1 MKMPRLNNDQRNRAL
16 GMLDA
21 GSSVREVA
29 RAFHVH
35 HTTVYRLTQRVRDTG
50 AVGDHPRPGAP
61 RVTTPHQDQ
70 AIRLQHLRNR
80 FQTAASTA
88 RTTVGQRGRPIS
100 SRTVRRRLSERNIR
114 CHRPYVG
121 PVLTDRHRQARRN
134 WAANGAFLGRRR
146 WRDVVFSDESRFCV
160 SHADGRARVYRRMGE
175 RYRDPC
181 VLERNRFGGP
191 SVMVW
196 GAINARFRSE
206 LVVINGNLTA
216 QGYVNQVLQPTL
228 LPLLDQHGG
237 RNQLVFQHDN
247 ATPHSARFTR
257 QFLQGNGVN
266 VMPWP
271 AMSPDMNCIEHVW
284 DILGRRVNQ
293 HVPQPETR
301 EQLIDVLQHYWD
313 TLPQRDILHLV
324 MSMHRRLR
332 ACLAANGGHTR
343 Y

>member
-1 MKMPRLNNDQRNRAL
+1 MGGLSAAELSEDVYPSGTSDATDHMSDQYLPTVTGKLGVTGRL
-16 GMLDA
+16 MVP
-21 GSSVREVA
+21 SS
-29 RAFHVH
+29 
-35 HTTVYRLTQRVRDTG
+35 
-50 AVGDHPRPGAP
+50 AVGDGE
-61 RVTTPHQDQ
+61 T
-70 AIRLQHLRNR
+70 
-80 FQTAASTA
+80 
-88 RTTVGQRGRPIS
+88 S
-100 SRTVRRRLSERNIR
+100 SS
-114 CHRPYVG
+114 
-121 PVLTDRHRQARRN
+121 LT
-134 WAANGAFLGRRR
+134 
-146 WRDVVFSDESRFCV
+146 
-160 SHADGRARVYRRMGE
+160 SHASVLAMLMGE
-175 RYRDPC
+175 PESTEEWGRGTVTPASWRETD
-181 VLERNRFGGP
+181 LGGP